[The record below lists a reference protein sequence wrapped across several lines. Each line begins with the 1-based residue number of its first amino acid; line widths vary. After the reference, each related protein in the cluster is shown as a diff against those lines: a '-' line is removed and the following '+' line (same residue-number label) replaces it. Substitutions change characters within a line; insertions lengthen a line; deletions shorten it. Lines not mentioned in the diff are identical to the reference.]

1 MVKINTR
8 KKLKRIENE
17 YFGKRKLPKPKRSK
31 KNRNNNN
38 NNKNSKSKIRSKKR
52 KGGSKKSKKKK
63 MEQVGG
69 MLIGDRALP
78 GMKISAF

>member
-38 NNKNSKSKIRSKKR
+38 NNKNSKSKIRSKKNVR
-52 KGGSKKSKKKK
+52 CTSNIQRNLSC
-63 MEQVGG
+63 M
-69 MLIGDRALP
+69 
-78 GMKISAF
+78 